1 MKREKW
7 EMARPFYTGLP
18 SLMFINTV
26 NWCQLRYQ
34 KGGTGYHNWFSLIEV
49 TEKKIK
55 IIIFE
60 MKCKNPGVIFSKY
73 KYKFNLIYNQWS
85 EMLTSLPCHM

>member
-60 MKCKNPGVIFSKY
+60 MKCKTLLLFFLSISINSISFTI
-73 KYKFNLIYNQWS
+73 NDQR
-85 EMLTSLPCHM
+85 C